1 LTHRALLACAL
12 LALLQ
17 GCSGSRVYAGHG
29 VVHEVDVVNGQA
41 VIEHDEIPG
50 LMSAMTM
57 RFDVP
62 DPAVLAKLSPGQHIE
77 FDLEVTEQSYRI
89 VAVRSAGSRSGAS
102 RAPSLASM
110 RRERDPAP
118 GFSLIDHEGKRV
130 SLGDLAGENLLVDF
144 IFTRCGGP
152 CPILTSRHVELQR
165 LLSPGIRE
173 RVHFV
178 SISLDPAND
187 SPEALTAYARARGA
201 DLSGWSFLT
210 GPEAEV
216 SEVVRSWGVGT
227 LRAPDGN
234 IDHAIATF
242 LVDARGRIARRW
254 LGLEQTAAQM
264 RDEIAAL
271 ADATPAGT

>member
-1 LTHRALLACAL
+1 MTGLALVACAL
-12 LALLQ
+12 LALLP
-17 GCSGSRVYAGHG
+17 GCSRGRVYAGHG
-29 VVHEVDVVNGQA
+29 VVHEVDVANGQA

-62 DPAVLAKLSPGQHIE
+62 DPTVLAKLSPDRHIE
-77 FDLEVTEQSYRI
+77 FDLEVTEQSFRI
-89 VAVRSAGSRSGAS
+89 IAVRSAGSRSGAS
-102 RAPSLASM
+102 RAPSLASI

-118 GFSLIDHEGKRV
+118 GFSLIDQEGKRV
-130 SLGDLAGENLLVDF
+130 SLGDLAGEVLLVDF
-144 IFTRCGGP
+144 IYTRCSGP
-152 CPILTSRHVELQR
+152 CPILTTRHVELQR
-165 LLSPGIRE
+165 LLSPGLRE

-187 SPEALTAYARARGA
+187 SPEVLAAYARARGA

-216 SEVVRSWGVGT
+216 AEVVRSWGVGT

-234 IDHAIATF
+234 IDHAVATF
-242 LVDARGRIARRW
+242 LVDPSGRIAKRW

-264 RDEIAAL
+264 RDEVAEL
-271 ADATPAGT
+271 AGATPAGT